1 MHNVT
6 YYINSNDYVY
16 TETSH
21 VSDYYQNNMQ
31 TTRNSFSKLQCIHYA
46 YNTAL
51 LSLSLYI
58 YKYNTYYIKVY
69 DVFFL

>member
-31 TTRNSFSKLQCIHYA
+31 TTIEIRFRNCSA
-46 YNTAL
+46 YIMHTIPYYC
-51 LSLSLYI
+51 LSLYI
-58 YKYNTYYIKVY
+58 
-69 DVFFL
+69 